1 MPGDIVA
8 TAWYVWPIAKLALR
22 VFSVTLC
29 TLVVT
34 TTLLVPDT
42 PYPLAFAVIVA
53 VPLPVPVT
61 PTFTVVV
68 LLVKELTSPVDGT
81 VAIDVFEEDHVIADA
96 VRPGRV
102 IVANRYTRAPE
113 DTAVLWGFMVIRGG
127 EFTRMELV
135 AVLAPS

>member
-1 MPGDIVA
+1 VPGDIVA

-68 LLVKELTSPVDGT
+68 LPVKELTSPVDGT

-96 VRPGRV
+96 LSPGRV

-113 DTAVLWGFMVIRGG
+113 DTDIL
-127 EFTRMELV
+127 
-135 AVLAPS
+135 

>member
-1 MPGDIVA
+1 
-8 TAWYVWPIAKLALR
+8 LR
-22 VFSVTLC
+22 AFRVTLC

-61 PTFTVVV
+61 PTLIVVV
-68 LLVKELTSPVDGT
+68 LPVKALTTPLDGT
-81 VAIDVFEEDHVIADA
+81 VAIDVLEEDHVIAEA

-102 IVANRYTRAPE
+102 IVADIFTTAPE
-113 DTAVLWGFMVIRGG
+113 DTVVLWGFMVIRGG
-127 EFTRMELV
+127 EFTRIELV
-135 AVLAPS
+135 AVLEPFCVVTVTVAGPGETAVTRPV